1 MSRVPG
7 GAGRHDHP
15 PDKEAVVATRAAG
28 ILDLAARKKRRTLGK
43 MIRMPHESRSKAV
56 EEPTKPGRQQR
67 EPEGPKGEPDVT
79 AHPTPIRIS
88 RRTRTALILAVLVAL
103 AYVVYR
109 VPDVLTMTVGGI
121 ALALILSFPV
131 GFLSRFMPR
140 GLAILLSFL
149 LVVGL
154 VVLAV
159 LYLVPLV
166 VEQLASLVSA
176 VPGIASTLGQYL
188 QDVLNFLQN
197 RGLLTTNPDQIF
209 SRARD
214 DLASAAQTVTG
225 NVLSGAFGIVYSTFG
240 FAVTL
245 FGVVFVGAYLLV
257 DVRRMKAAF
266 LRAAPH
272 GYRHDAKTLWE
283 AFGYSLSKYLGG
295 LALVM
300 VIQGAV
306 SAVGLFLLG
315 VPYALV
321 LGAVVSI
328 MAVIPY
334 LGAWISG
341 ILAVIVALTV
351 SPTTA
356 LLTAL
361 LFLGIQ
367 QLEGN
372 VLTPK
377 IQGDTLH
384 VHPILVFLAVI
395 IGGGLGGIPGVIVS
409 VPTLAVL
416 RVLFDFLRVRLKTD
430 D

>member
-1 MSRVPG
+1 MVPM
-7 GAGRHDHP
+7 
-15 PDKEAVVATRAAG
+15 PDK
-28 ILDLAARKKRRTLGK
+28 
-43 MIRMPHESRSKAV
+43 SRSTDV
-56 EEPTKPGRQQR
+56 EKPTKPGRQQR

-103 AYVVYR
+103 SYVVYR

-121 ALALILSFPV
+121 ALALVLSFPV
-131 GFLSRFMPR
+131 RFLSRFMRR

-176 VPGIASTLGQYL
+176 VPGIASTIEQYL
-188 QDVLNFLQN
+188 QDALNFLQN
-197 RGLLTTNPDQIF
+197 RGLLPTNPDQIF
-209 SRARD
+209 SRVRD
-214 DLASAAQTVTG
+214 DLVSAAQTVAG

-257 DVRRMKAAF
+257 DVRRMKATF
-266 LRAAPH
+266 LRSAPH

-295 LALVM
+295 LTLVLA
-300 VIQGAV
+300 IQGAV
-306 SAVGLFLLG
+306 SAVGLFLIG

-321 LGAVVSI
+321 LGAVVSVL
-328 MAVIPY
+328 AVIPY

-356 LLTAL
+356 LLTAF

-367 QLEGN
+367 QLESN
-372 VLTPK
+372 FLTPK

-416 RVLFDFLRVRLKTD
+416 RVLFDFLRVRLRTNG
-430 D
+430 

>member
-1 MSRVPG
+1 M
-7 GAGRHDHP
+7 
-15 PDKEAVVATRAAG
+15 PD
-28 ILDLAARKKRRTLGK
+28 
-43 MIRMPHESRSKAV
+43 ESRSKDV
-56 EEPTKPGRQQR
+56 EKPTKLGRQKR
-67 EPEGPKGEPDVT
+67 EPEGSKGEPDVT

-88 RRTRTALILAVLVAL
+88 RRTRTALLLAVLVAL

-109 VPDVLTMTVGGI
+109 VPDVLTMTGGGI

-154 VVLAV
+154 IVLAAI
-159 LYLVPLV
+159 YLVPLV

-176 VPGIASTLGQYL
+176 VPEIANTVGQYL
-188 QDVLNFLQN
+188 QNALDFLQN
-197 RGLLTTNPDQIF
+197 RGLLPSDPQQII
-209 SRARD
+209 SKIRD
-214 DLASAAQTVTG
+214 DATNAAQTVAG
-225 NVLSGAFGIVYSTFG
+225 SVLSGAFGFVYSTFG
-240 FAVTL
+240 FVVTL
-245 FGVVFVGAYLLV
+245 FGIIFIGAYLLV
-257 DVRRMKAAF
+257 DVRRVEATF
-266 LRAAPH
+266 LRAVPH
-272 GYRHDAKTLWE
+272 DYRHDAKTLWE

-295 LALVM
+295 LALVLA
-300 VIQGAV
+300 IQGAI

-321 LGAVVSI
+321 LGAVVSV

-341 ILAVIVALTV
+341 TLAVIVALTV

-356 LLTAL
+356 LLTAF

-372 VLTPK
+372 FLTPK

-384 VHPILVFLAVI
+384 VHPILIFLAVI
-395 IGGGLGGIPGVIVS
+395 IGGGLGGIPGVIVA
-409 VPTLAVL
+409 VPTSAVL
-416 RVLFDFLRVRLKTD
+416 RVLFDFFRVRLKTD
-430 D
+430 G

>member
-1 MSRVPG
+1 MMPM
-7 GAGRHDHP
+7 
-15 PDKEAVVATRAAG
+15 PD
-28 ILDLAARKKRRTLGK
+28 
-43 MIRMPHESRSKAV
+43 ESRGKDV
-56 EEPTKPGRQQR
+56 EEPTKPGRWKR
-67 EPEGPKGEPDVT
+67 EPEGSKGEPDVT

-88 RRTRTALILAVLVAL
+88 RRTRTALILAVIAAL

-109 VPDVLTMTVGGI
+109 VPDVLAMTVGGI

-166 VEQLASLVSA
+166 VEQLASLLSA
-176 VPGIASTLGQYL
+176 VPGIASTLEQYL
-188 QDVLNFLQN
+188 QNALNFLQN
-197 RGLLTTNPDQIF
+197 RGFVPTNPDQFI
-209 SRARD
+209 SRIRD
-214 DLASAAQTVTG
+214 DLTSAAQSVAG
-225 NVLSGAFGIVYSTFG
+225 NVLSGAFGFVYSTFG

-245 FGVVFVGAYLLV
+245 FGMIFIGAYLLV

-266 LRAAPH
+266 LRAVPH
-272 GYRHDAKTLWE
+272 DYRPDARTLWG

-295 LALVM
+295 LALVLA
-300 VIQGAV
+300 IQGAI

-321 LGAVVSI
+321 LGAVVAI
-328 MAVIPY
+328 MAIIPY

-372 VLTPK
+372 FLTPK

-395 IGGGLGGIPGVIVS
+395 IGGGLGGIPGVIVA
-409 VPTLAVL
+409 VPLLAVL
-416 RVLFDFLRVRLKTD
+416 RVLFDFFRVRLETD
-430 D
+430 DRR

>member
-1 MSRVPG
+1 MMPM
-7 GAGRHDHP
+7 
-15 PDKEAVVATRAAG
+15 PD
-28 ILDLAARKKRRTLGK
+28 
-43 MIRMPHESRSKAV
+43 ESRGKDV
-56 EEPTKPGRQQR
+56 EEPTKPGRWKR
-67 EPEGPKGEPDVT
+67 EPEGSKGEPDVT

-88 RRTRTALILAVLVAL
+88 RRTRTALILAVIAAL

-109 VPDVLTMTVGGI
+109 VPDVLAMTVGGI

-166 VEQLASLVSA
+166 VEQLASLLSA
-176 VPGIASTLGQYL
+176 VPGIASTLEQYL
-188 QDVLNFLQN
+188 QNALNFLQN
-197 RGLLTTNPDQIF
+197 RGFVPTNPDQFI
-209 SRARD
+209 SRIRD
-214 DLASAAQTVTG
+214 DLTSAAQTVAG
-225 NVLSGAFGIVYSTFG
+225 NVLSGAFGFVYSTFG

-245 FGVVFVGAYLLV
+245 FGVIFIGAYLLV
-257 DVRRMKAAF
+257 DVRRVEAAF
-266 LRAAPH
+266 LRATPH
-272 GYRHDAKTLWE
+272 DYRPDARTLWG

-295 LALVM
+295 LAFV
-300 VIQGAV
+300 VAIQGAI

-321 LGAVVSI
+321 LGAFVSVT
-328 MAVIPY
+328 AVIPY
-334 LGAWISG
+334 LGAWLSAIP
-341 ILAVIVALTV
+341 AVIVALTV

-372 VLTPK
+372 FLTPK
-377 IQGDTLH
+377 IQGDTLR

-395 IGGGLGGIPGVIVS
+395 VGGGLGGIFGVIVA
-409 VPTLAVL
+409 VPALAVL
-416 RVLFDFLRVRLKTD
+416 RVLFDFFRVRLRTD
-430 D
+430 E